1 MAKHTITVIH
11 RTVGG
16 NARAQS
22 KEKKTSATKKT
33 TTTKTA
39 NKVKPSMVV
48 EKPQTNHFA
57 KFAKGFAVYK
67 GVSKV
72 VQQGINIGATIYEA
86 ASGES
91 MRVANIK
98 ARTNAI
104 LNPLEFMASAAQQTI
119 LETLRVN
126 RANQA
131 LNYQRQLTGE
141 LAFSKSLNDG
151 TF

>member
-1 MAKHTITVIH
+1 MGGTA
-11 RTVGG
+11 RTE
-16 NARAQS
+16 S
-22 KEKKTSATKKT
+22 KEKKTSAKKKT

-39 NKVKPSMVV
+39 NKVKPSMIV
-48 EKPQTNHFA
+48 EKPETNHFA
-57 KFAKGFAVYK
+57 KFAKAFAIYK
-67 GVSKV
+67 GISKG
-72 VQQGINIGATIYEA
+72 VQTGINFGATIYEA
-86 ASGES
+86 SSGES
-91 MRVANIK
+91 MRVANLK
-98 ARTNAI
+98 SRTNAI
-104 LNPLEFMASAAQQTI
+104 LNPLSFMASAAQQTL